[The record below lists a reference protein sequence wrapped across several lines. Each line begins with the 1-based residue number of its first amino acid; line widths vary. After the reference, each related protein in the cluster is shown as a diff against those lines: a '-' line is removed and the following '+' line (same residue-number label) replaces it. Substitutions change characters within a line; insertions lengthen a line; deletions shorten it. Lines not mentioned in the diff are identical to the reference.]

1 MDSTKPL
8 SRGRALVCVAL
19 LVVLGFTLGCSEFI
33 VIGIESQIADAFGV
47 GLEQVG
53 LLISVF
59 AISYA
64 FLTPVLALSTGRFKR
79 FTLLI
84 AYSVIFCLG
93 NFLAMVAPTFGLL
106 VASRVLIGSV
116 SGALL
121 AVGVTYLPELLGPKK
136 VSLGISIVYAAFS
149 VAMVIATSAGKMIA
163 EAWNWH
169 LDMVIVFVLCV
180 VVCLVLVALLP
191 REGATD
197 EPATWREQIVLLKQP
212 CVLLSMAIFTFGVG
226 AIYVFYGYVTPYFE
240 DVLGMSSTA
249 ASAALMGYGAVTFF
263 SNILSGWCDARFGVK
278 SLIPVFI
285 IDAALLFGLYLVS
298 PQMPMSLA
306 LIMLIGLMMYVQ
318 SVPCISMFMHTANK
332 KCPKALTLASS
343 LEPMS
348 FNIGIAFG
356 TAVGG
361 LVVAGPGM
369 SHAGLVGGCFSLVA
383 LALAV
388 CLLIVNKRS
397 R

>member
-1 MDSTKPL
+1 MAAAKSL
-8 SRGRALVCVAL
+8 SSGRAMLCVAL

-33 VIGIESQIADAFGV
+33 VIGIESEIADFYGV
-47 GLEQVG
+47 SLSEVG
-53 LLISVF
+53 MLISTF

-64 FLTPVLALSTGRFKR
+64 FVTPVLALGTGRFKR

-93 NFLAMVAPTFGLL
+93 NLLSIAAPTFGLL
-106 VASRVLIGSV
+106 MAARVLIGSV
-116 SGALL
+116 SGGLL
-121 AVGVTYLPELLGPKK
+121 AVGVTFVPELLGPKR
-136 VSLGISIVYAAFS
+136 VSLGISVIYAAFS
-149 VAMVIATSAGKMIA
+149 VAMVVATSAGKMIA
-163 EAWNWH
+163 ETWEWH
-169 LDMVIVFVLCV
+169 VGMDIVLILCV
-180 VVCLVLVALLP
+180 AVCVLLIAVLP

-212 CVLLSMAIFTFGVG
+212 CVLLSMAIFMFAVG

-240 DVLGMSSTA
+240 DVLGLNATQ
-249 ASAALMGYGAVTFF
+249 ASLALMAYGAITFF
-263 SNILSGWCDARFGVK
+263 SNILSGWFDARVGVK
-278 SLIPVFI
+278 ALVPLFI
-285 IDAALLFGLYLVS
+285 VDAALLFGLYLVT
-298 PQMPMSLA
+298 PQMPVSLVI
-306 LIMLIGLMMYVQ
+306 IMAIGLMMYVQ
-318 SVPCISMFMHTANK
+318 SVPCISMFMHTANA

-361 LVVAGPGM
+361 AVVAGPGLA
-369 SHAGLVGGCFSLVA
+369 HAGLVGAGFSLVA
-383 LALAV
+383 LALTV